1 MRAGLEKDF
10 TQKGMARPKAGR
22 STYCR
27 VFISRKKEPEL
38 PDSVLFQC
46 RQHYSLSFSLGWHLL

>member
-38 PDSVLFQC
+38 PDSGLFQC
-46 RQHYSLSFSLGWHLL
+46 RQQFLH